1 MTQPLPVTY
10 DPLPAGP
17 KPASPQGMSIAA
29 LVLGALGIL
38 VGWSML
44 GAPSIAAIVL
54 GHLALRREPAG
65 RTLAIT
71 GLVLGYVG
79 VAIGLLVAIFVIAA
93 VVLPF
98 LWLAASGPSYV

>member
-1 MTQPLPVTY
+1 MTEPIPSLYAPRPTA
-10 DPLPAGP
+10 PGPA
-17 KPASPQGMSIAA
+17 APQGMSITA
-29 LVLGALGIL
+29 LVLGILGIV

-65 RTLAIT
+65 RTLART

-79 VAIGLLVAIFVIAA
+79 VAVGLIVAMVLLAA

>member
-1 MTQPLPVTY
+1 MTNQVPTGY
-10 DPLPAGP
+10 DARLAAPGPA
-17 KPASPQGMSIAA
+17 APQGMSIAA
-29 LVLGALGIL
+29 LVLGVLGIL
-38 VGWSML
+38 LGWSML

-65 RTLAIT
+65 RSLATT

-79 VAIGLLVAIFVIAA
+79 VAIGLLVGIFLIAA

-98 LWLAASGPSYV
+98 LWLAASGPSYL